1 MKAQYIVGAMLVV
14 FAAHPARA
22 QTASPPDGQA
32 LYREHCRT
40 CHGVAGK
47 PTDFAR
53 RAYKRIPTLADSAF
67 IAHRSQDS
75 IVAILTRGAGDGK
88 DMRSFKNLLT
98 HDQMVAVAQFVRTLP
113 SRAARTP

>member
-1 MKAQYIVGAMLVV
+1 VKAPFIVGAVLVALV
-14 FAAHPARA
+14 ARPAAA
-22 QTASPPDGQA
+22 QTPPPDGQA

-53 RAYKRIPTLADSAF
+53 RAYKRIPTLSDSAF

-98 HDQMVAVAQFVRTLP
+98 RDQMVAVARYVRTLSQAP
-113 SRAARTP
+113 KAP

>member
-1 MKAQYIVGAMLVV
+1 MKAPFIVSAMLVV
-14 FAAHPARA
+14 FVAHPARA
-22 QTASPPDGQA
+22 QTPPDGQA

-53 RAYKRIPTLADSAF
+53 RAYAKIPTLSDSAF
-67 IAHRSQDS
+67 VARRSQDS
-75 IVAILTRGAGDGK
+75 IVAVLTRGAGTGK
-88 DMRSFKNLLT
+88 DMRSFKSLLT

-113 SRAARTP
+113 SRAKTP

>member
-1 MKAQYIVGAMLVV
+1 VKAPFVLGAVLVALV
-14 FAAHPARA
+14 ARPAAA
-22 QTASPPDGQA
+22 QTPPPDGQA

-53 RAYKRIPTLADSAF
+53 RAYKRIPTLADSVFMAR
-67 IAHRSQDS
+67 RSQDS
-75 IVAILTRGAGDGK
+75 IVAILTHGAGDGK

-98 HDQMVAVAQFVRTLP
+98 RDQMVAVARYVRTLSQTP
-113 SRAARTP
+113 RTP